1 MEDIIS
7 VVAPHLG
14 EPVGNSS
21 EGNYK
26 FRCPFHKGGHETR
39 PAFYLHAETG
49 LAFCHACNRG
59 WNLPQLLKDLR
70 APLRLVT
77 MAATLLGEKKKQKR
91 FRRRLEHL
99 ATINP
104 LPEELLGV
112 FHHCPQAL
120 LDAGFTQETLLTHDV
135 GYDVRNDRITFPL
148 RDHLGRLIGVSGRGD
163 FGYHFYGEKD
173 LRPLVPDFRPS
184 SFKKSQFVWNLQKI
198 YPLMFHSALV
208 EPVVICE
215 GFKAAM
221 WCAQHGH
228 FAVAIM
234 GSYLSNAQ
242 RRLLERLGV
251 PLILF
256 LDNDDAGGRGTF
268 KATEML
274 KGSSDLRIAVYPDDA
289 RQPDDLTEEELTR
302 ALTEAQPFYRRF

>member
-1 MEDIIS
+1 MEDILSAVI
-7 VVAPHLG
+7 PHLG

-21 EGNYK
+21 GGNHK

-49 LAFCHACNRG
+49 LAFCHACNQG
-59 WNLPQLLKDLR
+59 WNLPQLLRDLK
-70 APLRLVT
+70 APMRMVT
-77 MAATLLGEKKKQKR
+77 MATRLLGEEKKKR
-91 FRRRLEHL
+91 RGRRRLERL
-99 ATINP
+99 SEIPP

-112 FHHCPQAL
+112 FHHCPIAL
-120 LDAGFTQETLLTHDV
+120 LDAGFTEETLKAHDV
-135 GYDVRNDRITFPL
+135 GYDVGNDRITFPL
-148 RDHLGRLIGVSGRGD
+148 RDHLGRLIGVSGRGE

-173 LRPLVPDFRPS
+173 LRPLLPDYRPAL
-184 SFKKSQFVWNLQKI
+184 FKKSQFVWNLQKI
-198 YPLMFHSALV
+198 YPLLFHSALV

-221 WCAQHGH
+221 WCSQHSH
-228 FAVAIM
+228 LAVAIM

-256 LDNDDAGGRGTF
+256 LDNDEAGGRGTHR
-268 KATEML
+268 AIEML
-274 KGSSDLRIAVYPDDA
+274 KGSSDLRIAVYPDETS
-289 RQPDDLTEEELTR
+289 QPDDLTADEVTR
-302 ALTEAQPFYRRF
+302 AVTEAQPFYRRF